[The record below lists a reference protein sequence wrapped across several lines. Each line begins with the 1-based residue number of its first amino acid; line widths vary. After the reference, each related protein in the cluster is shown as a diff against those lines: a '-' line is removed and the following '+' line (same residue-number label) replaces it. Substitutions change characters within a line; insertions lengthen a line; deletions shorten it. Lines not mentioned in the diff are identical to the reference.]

1 MNRGLAALALIVGL
15 SAPRTT
21 DAEPCAPRAVLAG
34 DREAIE
40 TVGAELVKLGVV
52 VAPGA
57 TSARCP
63 AVQAT
68 VELARE
74 GGIAVAVKGSGQ
86 RSEGR
91 VVSDAGVAAMWIDAW
106 VRDDLDVAG
115 WAPDPAPAMLA
126 PAAPRTLAPSD
137 TAPLVAA
144 PSRSVFDRIG
154 ISALYTQ
161 AYTDDTTSWTGADV
175 GICVRFR
182 GACIGP
188 RVQALWQPDQISN
201 LTAASRSDLSMLA
214 TASMPVSLGN
224 AVLSPELG
232 LGVGRF
238 STKRIE
244 GCAPDMNM
252 MMPPPNCDP
261 TDPMC
266 AMPAQ
271 PPTCAPDASGADPGT
286 GTSKA
291 LYVGDDFERAT
302 YTPRI
307 ALGLRISVPLF
318 QHVWLEG
325 VASYA
330 LMPFAHATAF
340 QAEKVPTTTT
350 ADQIALPGEPSSG
363 WILGV
368 GLRAGVP

>member
-1 MNRGLAALALIVGL
+1 MNRAFAALALLVGL

-21 DAEPCAPRAVLAG
+21 VAEPCVPRAVLAG
-34 DREAIE
+34 DRDAIE

-52 VAPGA
+52 VAPGRS
-57 TSARCP
+57 SARCP

-74 GGIAVAVKGSGQ
+74 GGIAVAVKGSGL

-115 WAPDPAPAMLA
+115 WAPSPEPATLVPPPRATAPARDVA
-126 PAAPRTLAPSD
+126 HE
-137 TAPLVAA
+137 AA
-144 PSRSVFDRIG
+144 PSRSILDRVG

-161 AYTDDTTSWTGADV
+161 AYTDDTTSWTGADI
-175 GICVRFR
+175 GACVRFR
-182 GACIGP
+182 GACIGG
-188 RVQALWQPDQISN
+188 RVQALWQPDQTTN
-201 LTAASRSDLSMLA
+201 LTAATRSDISVLA
-214 TASMPVSLGN
+214 TASLPVSLGN
-224 AVLSPELG
+224 VILSPELG

-244 GCAPDMNM
+244 GCIPDMNT
-252 MMPPPNCDP
+252 MPPPNCDP
-261 TDPMC
+261 SDPMC
-266 AMPAQ
+266 AMPAE
-271 PPTCAPDASGADPGT
+271 PPMCSPDASGADPGT
-286 GTSKA
+286 GTSKT
-291 LYVGDDFERAT
+291 LYVGDNFDRAS

-307 ALGLRISVPLF
+307 SLGLRLSVPLF

-325 VASYA
+325 VASYG
-330 LMPFAHATAF
+330 LMPFAHAHAF
-340 QAEKVPTTTT
+340 QPEKTPTTTT
-350 ADQIALPGEPSSG
+350 AAQIALPGEPSSG